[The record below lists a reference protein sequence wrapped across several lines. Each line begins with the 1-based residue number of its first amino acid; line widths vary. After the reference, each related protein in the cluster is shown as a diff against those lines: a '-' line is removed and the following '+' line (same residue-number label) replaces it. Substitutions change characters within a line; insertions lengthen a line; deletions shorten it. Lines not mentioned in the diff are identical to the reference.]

1 MELKGI
7 SKMAEKLCI
16 LGSTGSIGTQAL
28 ESCEHLGIKV
38 MGIAAG
44 SRIDIL
50 EDQIRKFNPEFCAV
64 ADERRAL
71 ELKTKVADT
80 NVKIISGKTC
90 CEEISSLAD
99 CDTVLNAITGIAGLL
114 PTVSAIKA
122 KRNIAIAN
130 KETLVAAGDIV
141 NKLIAENGVIML
153 PVDSEHCAIH
163 QCIDG
168 RNKDEISKL
177 IITASGGSMFGKTRE
192 ELSNVKLE
200 DALTH
205 PNWSMGKKI
214 TIDSSTL
221 VNKGLE
227 LIEAIRLFGI
237 CEDRIDVLVHRES
250 IVHSMASFV
259 DGSVMAQMAVPD
271 MRLCIQ
277 YALTYPEKKN
287 GLTKPLDLAK
297 VGKLTFYDVDND
309 AFPSVS
315 FARKAIRMGGI
326 MPAVFNGANEACV
339 ELFLNR
345 KIKFTDIFDLIGDTL
360 DSFNAQAKEL
370 TIEKILEADIAA
382 RETVRKKVGE
392 LG

>member
-1 MELKGI
+1 V
-7 SKMAEKLCI
+7 AEKLCI

-28 ESCEHLGIKV
+28 ESCEHLGIEV
-38 MGIAAG
+38 TAICAG

-50 EDQIRKFNPEFCAV
+50 EDQIRKYKPLVCAV
-64 ADERRAL
+64 ANERKAL

-80 NVKIISGKTC
+80 NVRIISGAVC
-90 CEEISSLAD
+90 SEEICDMTD
-99 CDTVLNAITGIAGLL
+99 CDTILNAITGIAGLL
-114 PTVSAIKA
+114 PTVAAIKA
-122 KRNIAIAN
+122 KKNIAIAN

-141 NKLIAENGVIML
+141 NALIKEYGVTML

-177 IITASGGSMFGKTRE
+177 IITASGGSMFGKTRK
-192 ELSNVKLE
+192 ELENVKLS

-237 CEDRIDVLVHRES
+237 PEDRIDVLVHRES

-277 YALTYPEKKN
+277 YALTYPHKRP
-287 GLTKPLDLAK
+287 GLTAPLDLAK
-297 VGKLTFYDVDND
+297 IGKLSFYEVDNN
-309 AFPSVS
+309 AFPSVEL
-315 FARKAIRMGGI
+315 ARRAIRIGGI
-326 MPAVFNGANEACV
+326 VPAVFNGANEACV
-339 ELFLNR
+339 DLFLR
-345 KIKFTDIFDLIGDTL
+345 EKIRFTDIFDLLEYAL
-360 DSFNAQAKEL
+360 DSFENKISEATLQD
-370 TIEKILEADIAA
+370 ILEADAQA
-382 RETVRKKVGE
+382 RQLVYEKAQKKDK
-392 LG
+392 

>member
-1 MELKGI
+1 MT
-7 SKMAEKLCI
+7 EKLCI

-28 ESCEHLGIKV
+28 ESSSHLGIEV
-38 MGIAAG
+38 TAIAAG

-50 EDQIRKFNPEFCAV
+50 EEQIRRYGPQYCAV
-64 ADERRAL
+64 ADERKAL
-71 ELKTKVADT
+71 DLKVRVSDT
-80 NVKIISGKTC
+80 STKIISGKCC
-90 CEEISSLAD
+90 CEEISSLSK

-114 PTVSAIKA
+114 PTIAAIKE
-122 KRNIAIAN
+122 KKNIAIAN
-130 KETLVAAGDIV
+130 KETLVSAGDIV
-141 NKLIAENGVIML
+141 NRLIEENHVVML

-168 RNKDEISKL
+168 KNKNEISKL

-192 ELSNVKLE
+192 QLNNVTVKE
-200 DALTH
+200 ALTH
-205 PNWSMGKKI
+205 PNWSMGRKI

-237 CEDRIDVLVHRES
+237 PEERIDILVHRES

-277 YALTYPEKKN
+277 YALTYPKKCA
-287 GLTKPLDLAK
+287 GLTPVLNLAEI
-297 VGKLTFYDVDND
+297 GRLSFYNVDEE
-309 AFPSVS
+309 AFPSVGY
-315 FARKAIRMGGI
+315 ARRAIRQGGV
-326 MPAVFNGANEACV
+326 MPAVFNAANEACV
-339 ELFLNR
+339 DLFLNE
-345 KIKFTDIFDLIGDTL
+345 KIRLTDIFDLIEYAL
-360 DSFNAQAKEL
+360 DSFSLLNCEASL
-370 TIEKILEADIAA
+370 EKIIESDCEA
-382 RETVRKKVGE
+382 RRLVYKKAVD